1 MRKEL
6 VEEIEESRYRLYA
19 INPEQKEKL
28 LDESKKL
35 DLLILAYHRSITS
48 GFKHKEEM

>member
-6 VEEIEESRYRLYA
+6 MEKIEESRYRLYT
-19 INPEQKEKL
+19 ISPEQKEKL

-35 DLLILAYHRSITS
+35 DLLILAYHRSTPA
-48 GFKHKEEM
+48 GLKHHEEM